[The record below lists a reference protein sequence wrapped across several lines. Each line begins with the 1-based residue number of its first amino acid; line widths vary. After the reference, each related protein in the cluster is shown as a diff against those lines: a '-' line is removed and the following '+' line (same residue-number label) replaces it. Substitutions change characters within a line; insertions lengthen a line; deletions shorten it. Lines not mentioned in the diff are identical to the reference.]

1 MPPTDQILIETT
13 RTHRE
18 RLGSALS
25 FGPLEERRK
34 PNTNARRAMISIIVA
49 AVACAVCVGT
59 SLALSL
65 LAKQREDQAVASF
78 RAALAANPLKP
89 GGDWVQDEATGF
101 LKNRKTKVMVDPQTG
116 YVVDT
121 RSGLS
126 KDPQGRLIDP
136 RIDWY
141 IDPQTG
147 YYTDPATGLT
157 IDPKTQQIV
166 RTR

>member
-1 MPPTDQILIETT
+1 MPHADQILIDTT

-18 RLGSALS
+18 RLGSALAY
-25 FGPLEERRK
+25 GPLEERRK
-34 PNTNARRAMISIIVA
+34 PNTNGRRALGSVIAA
-49 AVACAVCVGT
+49 AVICAVCVGT
-59 SLALSL
+59 SFVVDL
-65 LAKQREDQAVASF
+65 LGRQREEQAVAAF

-89 GGDWVQDEATGF
+89 GGDWVQDPDTGF
-101 LKNRKTKVMVDPQTG
+101 LRNRRTGLTVDPQTG
-116 YVVDT
+116 YVVDA

-141 IDPQTG
+141 IDPETG

>member
-1 MPPTDQILIETT
+1 MPSNDQILIETT

-18 RLGSALS
+18 RLGSAVS

-34 PNTNARRAMISIIVA
+34 PNTNARRALVSVILA
-49 AVACAVCVGT
+49 AVICAACVGT
-59 SLALSL
+59 SFVLNL
-65 LAKQREDQAVASF
+65 LANQREEQAVASF

-101 LKNRKTKVMVDPQTG
+101 LKNRKTGVMVDPQTG
-116 YVVDT
+116 YVVDR

-157 IDPKTQQIV
+157 IDPRTQQIV

>member
-1 MPPTDQILIETT
+1 MPASAQILIETT
-13 RTHRE
+13 RTHRR
-18 RLGSALS
+18 RLGSALA
-25 FGPLEERRK
+25 FGSLEERRVANNNVK
-34 PNTNARRAMISIIVA
+34 RAIGSIVTA
-49 AVACAVCVGT
+49 AVIGAVCVGT
-59 SLALSL
+59 SFVTDL
-65 LAKQREDQAVASF
+65 LARQREEQAITAF
-78 RAALAANPLKP
+78 RSALASNPLKP
-89 GGDWVQDEATGF
+89 GGDWVQDDGTGF
-101 LKNRKTKVMVDPQTG
+101 LRNRRTGVLVDPQTG
-116 YVVDT
+116 YVVDS

-126 KDPQGRLIDP
+126 KDPEGRLIDP

>member
-1 MPPTDQILIETT
+1 MPASGQILIDTT
-13 RTHRE
+13 RTHRQ
-18 RLGSALS
+18 RLGAALAY
-25 FGPLEERRK
+25 GPLEERRVA
-34 PNTNARRAMISIIVA
+34 NTNAKRAIGSVIAA
-49 AVACAVCVGT
+49 AVIGAACVGT
-59 SLALSL
+59 SFVTSQLT
-65 LAKQREDQAVASF
+65 KQREESAVTAF

-89 GGDWVQDEATGF
+89 GGDWVQDETTGF
-101 LKNRKTKVMVDPQTG
+101 LRNKRTGLLVDPQTG
-116 YVVDT
+116 YVVDSRT
-121 RSGLS
+121 GLS
-126 KDPQGRLIDP
+126 KDPDGRLIDP

>member
-1 MPPTDQILIETT
+1 MESDQILIETS
-13 RTHRE
+13 RTHRQ
-18 RLGSALS
+18 RLGAALA
-25 FGPLEERRK
+25 FGALDDRRK
-34 PNTNARRAMISIIVA
+34 ANDNGKRALGSVVMA
-49 AVACAVCVGT
+49 AVACAAVVGT
-59 SLALSL
+59 SFVVDL
-65 LAKQREDQAVASF
+65 LGRQREEQAVAAF

-89 GGDWVQDEATGF
+89 GGDWVSDERTGF
-101 LKNRKTKVMVDPQTG
+101 LRNRRTGLLVDPQTG
-116 YVVDT
+116 YAVDP

-126 KDPQGRLIDP
+126 RDPDGRLIDP

-141 IDPQTG
+141 IDPETG